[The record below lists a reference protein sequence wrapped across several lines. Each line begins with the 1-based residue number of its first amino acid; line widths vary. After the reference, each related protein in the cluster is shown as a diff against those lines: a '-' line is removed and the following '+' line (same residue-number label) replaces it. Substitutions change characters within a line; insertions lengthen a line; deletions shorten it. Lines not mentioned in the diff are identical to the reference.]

1 MAQTTVTMKAPPK
14 IPSPLAILLFGV
26 LTAMLLLAVIVN
38 GLRSDLRS
46 QLEESSRRADEVA
59 RNVAQAVRIPLRTGA
74 NAMTFIAEESARL
87 QRTAPEHSDVLIKG
101 LVTEILGRQPQMMD
115 ISFLDVATSA
125 AGTTS
130 TLSPPKWTLCATRAS
145 SSSGAPCF
153 GPVAELRGGL
163 ALAVAAPVDGRRW
176 VTGDISLSA
185 LERAVENVPHAGST
199 FFKVVDEQGRLIVQG
214 GNLQA
219 APTPDDAAET
229 PSWTEKLFRVR
240 APAPLLVTLRVEPY
254 PFMVISHA
262 SRQAALAAWHRQV
275 AMAAVFYAV
284 YLLVFAGL
292 LGVMYRATRMQ
303 RYYIRHLEGK
313 TQELHAA
320 QRVGRTAIWSF
331 QGSRFDCT
339 DETGELFGL
348 SDGRCTASARE
359 FLALVLPRDR
369 SALVGQARA
378 AWKANGALHA
388 EFRIRTA
395 GGGVRH
401 LSARG
406 QVVVDD
412 EGTKK
417 MTGTVVDVTEQWEAR
432 RRHAESEHRFR
443 TLFDHNPL
451 AFWVFDAATL
461 RFLEVNA
468 EAVRAYGYT
477 RDEFLGMTIHDI
489 RNPDHRQELAEHLGM
504 PSDQRKNP
512 QLWVHR
518 TKDGRAIDVRI
529 HAADIEFNGVPARLI
544 MAEDVRS
551 ELAGEREMMYRASH
565 DMATGLPNQHAL
577 LNRMDTLVANG
588 REFGI
593 AYIQLLGL
601 DALADAFGIDVATGT
616 LQAMATRLS
625 AGLGPDEFLA
635 AINHEAFAWVAP
647 RERMSEASVRW
658 IVQCVAEPLYYEE
671 TQHQIDIVVGTA
683 RHPDDALRSEVLLGC
698 AALAAHAHIHSD
710 QSIHGFTPSLA
721 RDSRER
727 LHFAANLRR
736 AVHRHE
742 FEVYFQPITDF
753 PGMRLIG
760 LEALIRWPQPDG
772 TFIPPSTFIPLCE
785 ESGLIVPLGQWV
797 LNQVAKAS
805 TRLADAG
812 FTHLPIGINVSPA
825 ELRNGDLVANLRAAR
840 TSYALEEG
848 AIYVELTESC
858 LIEHREKAIDVMKKL
873 RDEGI
878 AIALDDFGTGFS
890 SLSYLR
896 DLPIDM
902 LKIDQGFI
910 RDVDRD
916 ARSAT
921 ICEAIISLGKTL
933 GIRVMAEGIERASQY
948 EWLHRHGCDG
958 AQGFHLGRPEPL
970 AELLKRWS
978 PASLSGA
985 MR

>member
-1 MAQTTVTMKAPPK
+1 MKAPPK

-26 LTAMLLLAVIVN
+26 LTAVLLLAAIIN
-38 GLRSDLRS
+38 GLRSDLHS
-46 QLEESSRRADEVA
+46 QLEESGRRADEVA
-59 RNVAQAVRIPLRTGA
+59 RNVAQAVRLPLRTGA

-87 QRTAPEHSDVLIKG
+87 QRTAPEQGDVLIKG
-101 LVTEILGRQPQMMD
+101 LVTEILGRQPQMVD
-115 ISFLDVATSA
+115 ITFLDVATPGDGA
-125 AGTTS
+125 APS
-130 TLSPPKWTLCATRAS
+130 MPPPRWTLCAARAS
-145 SSSGAPCF
+145 SPSGAPCF
-153 GPVAELRGGL
+153 GPITRLPGGL
-163 ALAVAAPVDGRRW
+163 ALSVAAPVDGRRW

-185 LERAVENVPHAGST
+185 LERAVENVPHGSGT
-199 FFKVVDEQGRLIVQG
+199 SFKVVDEQGRPIAQG
-214 GNLQA
+214 GNLDA
-219 APTPDDAAET
+219 TPASADMAET
-229 PSWTEKLFRVR
+229 PSWTEKLFKVH
-240 APAPLLVTLRVEPY
+240 APSPLVVSLRVEPY
-254 PFMVISHA
+254 PFKVIAHT
-262 SRQAALAAWHRQV
+262 SRQAALAAWHRHV
-275 AMAAVFYAV
+275 AVAAAFYAL

-303 RYYIRHLEGK
+303 RYYIRHLVGK

-331 QGSRFDCT
+331 HDSRFHCT
-339 DETGELFGL
+339 DESGELFGL
-348 SDGRCTASARE
+348 SGGRCTASARE

-369 SALVGQARA
+369 PALARQARA
-378 AWKANGALHA
+378 AWKTHGALHA
-388 EFRIRTA
+388 EFQIRKS
-395 GGGVRH
+395 GGAVRH

-412 EGTKK
+412 DGTKK

-477 RDEFLGMTIHDI
+477 RDEFLRMTIHDI
-489 RNPDHRQELAEHLGM
+489 RDPDDRRELAEHLGM
-504 PSDQRKNP
+504 PSDERTNP

-544 MAEDVRS
+544 MAEDVRA
-551 ELAGEREMMYRASH
+551 ELAGEREVMYHASH
-565 DMATGLPNQHAL
+565 DLATGLPNQHAL
-577 LNRMDTLVANG
+577 LSRMDTLVANG

-593 AYIQLLGL
+593 AYIQLLGM
-601 DALADAFGIDVATGT
+601 DAIADTFGIQVATGT
-616 LQAMATRLS
+616 LQAMAARLS
-625 AGLGPDEFLA
+625 EGIGPDEFLA
-635 AINHEAFAWVAP
+635 AINQEAFAW
-647 RERMSEASVRW
+647 MASGELMTEVRLRW
-658 IVQCVAEPLYYEE
+658 IVQCVAEPLFYED

-683 RHPDDALRSEVLLGC
+683 RHPDDAVRSDVLLGC
-698 AALAAHAHIHSD
+698 AALAAHAHIRSD
-710 QSIHGFTPSLA
+710 RPIHGFEPSLA

-736 AVHRHE
+736 AVNRHE
-742 FEVYFQPITDF
+742 FELHFQPITDY

-797 LNQVAKAS
+797 LNQVAKAA

-812 FTHLPIGINVSPA
+812 FRHLPIGINVSPA

-840 TSYALEEG
+840 THYALEGG

-858 LIEHREKAIDVMKKL
+858 LIEHRDKAIDVMRKL

-921 ICEAIISLGKTL
+921 ICEAIISLGKSL
-933 GIRVMAEGIERASQY
+933 GIRVMAEGIERSSQY

-958 AQGFHLGRPEPL
+958 AQGFYLGRPEPL
-970 AELLKRWS
+970 AELLKRWP
-978 PASLSGA
+978 PASLPSA